1 MRMTLLV
8 LVVVVAACA
17 SEPRARSFGYAP
29 GGTSVFSG
37 AEQRQRPVHR
47 QGARESDALTRDA
60 VLAGIADVKGSLGSV
75 EAALSKLSNRPPPLL
90 GWSLKGVFT
99 RYLDHGSSQVTWM
112 KGSLGSA
119 AGLTRVASEVE
130 DADMEQGLLRMTGP
144 KLQAA
149 MFGTLLLATWVDF
162 LQLADAVLRNCPT
175 CSVEKLFVDLYR
187 VQELM
192 DPALADLA
200 SQDPARVEAAAV
212 AMPELMGKL
221 TREFDAIHR
230 ETRASM
236 KLGGQVVAAV
246 RAVEMV
252 AMISMLKVSLPR
264 LPPSAPATLGVG
276 FVMSSGGVMTGS
288 RLVVSAEWVEMMR
301 RLVRAGVIS
310 VPAVSSAV
318 LIHGGQVLMAQ
329 APRDLPKGVR
339 EALGDSPE
347 VRGMHQ
353 TGRAGAGMSDAPK
366 HHVLPQEHR
375 EWFEQR
381 GFKGDMDIDQFCVR
395 LEQAH
400 HEAIHGGG
408 HWGMGREW
416 PGEWNRMIMRALSR
430 AESETGRMLTRNEI
444 LQIVARN
451 MRTHKLP
458 MNFVPGRRR

>member
-1 MRMTLLV
+1 M
-8 LVVVVAACA
+8 
-17 SEPRARSFGYAP
+17 
-29 GGTSVFSG
+29 
-37 AEQRQRPVHR
+37 
-47 QGARESDALTRDA
+47 
-60 VLAGIADVKGSLGSV
+60 
-75 EAALSKLSNRPPPLL
+75 
-90 GWSLKGVFT
+90 
-99 RYLDHGSSQVTWM
+99 
-112 KGSLGSA
+112 
-119 AGLTRVASEVE
+119 
-130 DADMEQGLLRMTGP
+130 
-144 KLQAA
+144 
-149 MFGTLLLATWVDF
+149 DF
-162 LQLADAVLRNCPT
+162 LHLADAVLQNCPT
-175 CSVEKLFVDLYR
+175 CSVEKLFVDLHR

-192 DPALADLA
+192 EPVLADLA
-200 SQDPARVEAAAV
+200 SQDPERVEAAAI

-230 ETRASM
+230 EARASM
-236 KLGGQVVAAV
+236 KLGGQVLAAV

-252 AMISMLKVSLPR
+252 AMISTLKVSLPR
-264 LPPSAPATLGVG
+264 LPPSAPASLGVG

-339 EALGDSPE
+339 DALGDSPE
-347 VRGMHQ
+347 VRGMHE

-375 EWFEQR
+375 EWFERR
-381 GFKGDMDIDQFCVR
+381 GFKGDMDIDKFCVR
-395 LEQAH
+395 MEQAH

-408 HWGMGREW
+408 NWGMGREW
-416 PGEWNRMIMRALSR
+416 PGEWNRMIMLALNK

-444 LQIVARN
+444 LRIVARN
-451 MRTHKLP
+451 MRNHKIP

>member
-1 MRMTLLV
+1 
-8 LVVVVAACA
+8 
-17 SEPRARSFGYAP
+17 
-29 GGTSVFSG
+29 
-37 AEQRQRPVHR
+37 
-47 QGARESDALTRDA
+47 
-60 VLAGIADVKGSLGSV
+60 
-75 EAALSKLSNRPPPLL
+75 
-90 GWSLKGVFT
+90 
-99 RYLDHGSSQVTWM
+99 
-112 KGSLGSA
+112 
-119 AGLTRVASEVE
+119 
-130 DADMEQGLLRMTGP
+130 ME
-144 KLQAA
+144 
-149 MFGTLLLATWVDF
+149 
-162 LQLADAVLRNCPT
+162 
-175 CSVEKLFVDLYR
+175 
-187 VQELM
+187 
-192 DPALADLA
+192 PALADLA
-200 SQDPARVEAAAV
+200 SQDPERVEAAAV

-230 ETRASM
+230 EARASM
-236 KLGGQVVAAV
+236 KLGGQVIAAV

-252 AMISMLKVSLPR
+252 ALISTLKVSLPR
-264 LPPSAPATLGVG
+264 LPPSAPASLGVG

-353 TGRAGAGMSDAPK
+353 TGRAGAGMSNAPK

-375 EWFEQR
+375 EWFERR

-408 HWGMGREW
+408 NWKLGRIW
-416 PGEWNRMIMRALSR
+416 PGEWNQLIMRTLGD
-430 AESETGRMLTRNEI
+430 AEAKVGRMLTRNEI
-444 LQIVARN
+444 LDIVAEV
-451 MRTHKLP
+451 MDVYSVP
-458 MNFVPGRRR
+458 MKFTAWRGR